1 MRVFRTRLGHNA
13 HICAGTNLEA
23 ETSLTVGTSKRSV
36 ALVPSLMPVVGQ
48 DAGRQRQ
55 MELQP

>member
-1 MRVFRTRLGHNA
+1 MRVFCTRLGHIA
-13 HICAGTNLEA
+13 HICACTNQEA
-23 ETSLTVGTSKRSV
+23 ETSLTLGTSKRSA

-48 DAGRQRQ
+48 DAGQQRQ